1 MGRHRKPRRWGKT
14 AAPAAVGLGTAAVA
28 LTASTAPDGLPIIT
42 SVETTTGS
50 LPVVRPDLDPPTV
63 VLLPRVD
70 AAKVA
75 AEALTAARRVTPT
88 PTTLSRPSAEVSEVS
103 PGISRRNDGAP
114 GSRPSTGGLQERIV
128 EAARGYVGKGIPYR
142 YGGKACATYGPCD
155 CSALVWVVLQDAG
168 LDVTYRNS
176 AALKQWAAPVS
187 RPDAVP
193 GDLVFFAYAN
203 GRVHHVGVYA
213 GNNMLIDHGGP
224 GRGANLRP
232 IWGTPQF
239 GRVPA

>member
-1 MGRHRKPRRWGKT
+1 MGRHRKPRRWVKP

-42 SVETTTGS
+42 SVETTAGS
-50 LPVVRPDLDPPTV
+50 LPVVRPDVDPPTV

-75 AEALTAARRVTPT
+75 AEALSAARESNARQM
-88 PTTLSRPSAEVSEVS
+88 RDQHKQAES
-103 PGISRRNDGAP
+103 PAARAVQSNTSSD
-114 GSRPSTGGLQERIV
+114 LQARIV
-128 EAARGYVGKGIPYR
+128 QAARGYVGKGIPYR
-142 YGGKACATYGPCD
+142 YGGKACATYGLCD

-176 AALKQWAAPVS
+176 AALKRWAAPVNEAN
-187 RPDAVP
+187 AVP
-193 GDLVFFAYAN
+193 GDLVFYP
-203 GRVHHVGVYA
+203 GHVGIYA

-232 IWGTPQF
+232 IWGHPSY
-239 GRVPA
+239 GRVTLHA